1 MTTQKNGFVLYNN
14 YFNQIALLS
23 MEERGILITA
33 IFEYTRNGHIETEM
47 PREVLMAFSF
57 IKDTL
62 DRDLAAYRA
71 RCEQNIENG
80 KKGGRPR
87 KSFLPPKTHGFSEK
101 PKKADNDKD
110 KENENENEK
119 DNEIEIEKERGKET
133 RIDPQNASR
142 PLRAGDD
149 DQIGSAPSPAPRLS
163 PAPQL
168 SEEEQEFLKQK
179 GVPEEYVSARLKRA
193 AKHAQISHRPI
204 ADLLTEWWQADRT
217 QAPWKQTTT
226 THAQRSPPMPL
237 SASSFDTDDFLQAA
251 LNYSSRIMEH
261 SLANGAAT

>member
-71 RCEQNIENG
+71 RCEQFAENG

-110 KENENENEK
+110 NGNEKENENES
-119 DNEIEIEKERGKET
+119 DMEKEKET
-133 RIDPQNASR
+133 ACEVAR
-142 PLRAGDD
+142 P
-149 DQIGSAPSPAPRLS
+149 
-163 PAPQL
+163 
-168 SEEEQEFLKQK
+168 
-179 GVPEEYVSARLKRA
+179 
-193 AKHAQISHRPI
+193 
-204 ADLLTEWWQADRT
+204 
-217 QAPWKQTTT
+217 
-226 THAQRSPPMPL
+226 
-237 SASSFDTDDFLQAA
+237 
-251 LNYSSRIMEH
+251 
-261 SLANGAAT
+261 

>member
-71 RCEQNIENG
+71 RCEQFAENG

-87 KSFLPPKTHGFSEK
+87 KSFLPSKTHGFSEK

-110 KENENENEK
+110 KENENEK

-142 PLRAGDD
+142 PQEAGDD

-163 PAPQL
+163 
-168 SEEEQEFLKQK
+168 EEEQEFLKQK
-179 GVPEEYVSARLKRA
+179 GLPEEYVSARLERA

-226 THAQRSPPMPL
+226 TRAQRSPPMPL

-251 LNYSSRIMEH
+251 LNYSSRIMERT
-261 SLANGAAT
+261 LAAETATLRV